1 VLCIPIMLLL
11 KKGISFDCVPLQSLW
26 KDVPADG
33 AAEEEDEEDADFT
46 VDLDQ
51 MLADADA
58 AAAQSQA
65 RRSWRGDNAAVSCL
79 NTDRTKSSTAT

>member
-1 VLCIPIMLLL
+1 V
-11 KKGISFDCVPLQSLW
+11 VLQSLW

-33 AAEEEDEEDADFT
+33 AAEDEDEEDADFT

-58 AAAQSQA
+58 AAAQAQV
-65 RRSWRGDNAAVSCL
+65 RTSWRGDSCRCVL
-79 NTDRTKSSTAT
+79 PK